1 MKDEILALII
11 DKLVSLYKTDASQY
25 SAETRFAEDL
35 KAKSVDMVKIIGV
48 LEDEYGVD
56 INFMEF
62 RRQKTLGEAADYIAG
77 LAG

>member
-1 MKDEILALII
+1 VKDEILALII
-11 DKLVSLYKTDASQY
+11 NKIASLYKTDASKY
-25 SAETRFAEDL
+25 STETRFAEDL
-35 KAKSVDMVKIIGV
+35 NAKSVDMVKVIGV

-62 RRQKTLGEAADYIAG
+62 RRQKTLGDAANYVAG